1 MYAEVWSN
9 KKSKEKAKRMEIG
22 HAGYMKTLELGQRKQ
37 KRKGDKVRFGYFVV
51 ADSINYNAKGGKT
64 SAYIRL
70 GGIQTNAFFNKII
83 KANRRLYK
91 IHSRYPSSDFHSE
104 GYLPKTL
111 DFNLKE
117 LDLQLDK
124 ETNKYYFEVPTNSVM
139 NASYCQRMLLMRI
152 FGEEAFAE
160 KMQLLYKVER
170 KYIRCLFE
178 NPGIFERNTSTS
190 NTISRLCVARP
201 FFETIVFDF
210 AGTLEYYKEIC
221 LLGTLIGEQE
231 NQTESVERHGNSQI
245 DSYA

>member
-1 MYAEVWSN
+1 VV
-9 KKSKEKAKRMEIG
+9 
-22 HAGYMKTLELGQRKQ
+22 LG
-37 KRKGDKVRFGYFVV
+37 D
-51 ADSINYNAKGGKT
+51 
-64 SAYIRL
+64 
-70 GGIQTNAFFNKII
+70 
-83 KANRRLYK
+83 
-91 IHSRYPSSDFHSE
+91 
-104 GYLPKTL
+104 
-111 DFNLKE
+111 

-152 FGEEAFAE
+152 FGEDAFAE
-160 KMQLLYKVER
+160 KMQLLYKIER